1 LIDPRQSRRSPGNG
15 NEKLFK
21 RQIIDLVGHI
31 PHIAADR
38 GRRQTNLRP
47 YPSTSAT
54 LMLRPSLTE
63 RRADSARASACKPS
77 SAEGYGALPVSSAS
91 MNDAIYAA
99 YAAVYRVM
107 KKSCRGGRL

>member
-21 RQIIDLVGHI
+21 RQIIDLIGHI
-31 PHIAADR
+31 LHIAADR
-38 GRRQTNLRP
+38 GKRQTNLRP

-63 RRADSARASACKPS
+63 RRAASARARACKPS
-77 SAEGYGALPVSSAS
+77 SAEGYGALLVSSAS
-91 MNDAIYAA
+91 MIDAISAV
-99 YAAVYRVM
+99 YAAVYPV
-107 KKSCRGGRL
+107 LE